1 METSKPHNLS
11 MCACA
16 DPVLGEYISCAS
28 QEMSHHRVEGQAVKC
43 GFGVQGVCCRLCANG
58 PCRVSPMG
66 ERGVCGAD
74 ADTIVARNFLRA
86 IACGSGCYTH
96 VLENT
101 VRRLAEVAKNK
112 APIKSEAALNRLAQ
126 MLGVET
132 DGSVH
137 EIAAQVA
144 ELIRSDLYRPADEK
158 MELTA
163 KMAFPPRL
171 KRWMELD
178 ILPGGAKSEVFEGV
192 VKTSTNLSS
201 DPVDMLM
208 HCLRLGISTG
218 LYGLRL
224 TNLINDVLHGQPEL
238 ELSSVGLSVVDPD
251 YINIMVTGHQQAL
264 FSALMEEMA
273 SQRAVE
279 LAQSCG
285 AKGFRLV
292 GCTCVGQ
299 DLQLRGAHCKEIY
312 VGNAGNNFTSEAILS
327 TGGIDG
333 VVTEFNCT
341 LPGIEPICEQLHISQ
356 VCIDNVAKKKN
367 AEQMPCETAEEAY
380 AVLEHIAKGY
390 QQRRKTVTLRLLP
403 EHGNQNTLS
412 GVSELSLKGFL
423 GDSWKPLID
432 LIASGKIKGIVGM
445 VGCSSVADGHDTLTA
460 GMTRELIKR
469 DILVLSAGCTSSGLA
484 NCGFMTAE
492 AIEWA
497 GDSLKSVCKSLGI
510 PPVLNFGPCL
520 AIARLEMVAEELA
533 AELQVDL
540 PQLPLALS
548 AAQWL
553 EEQALA
559 DGTYGLALGLPLH
572 LGKPPFISGSPVVTQ
587 TLTEGMKDL
596 TGGELIIE
604 GDAVRAVD
612 RLEQCILQKR
622 TALGI

>member
-1 METSKPHNLS
+1 METAQPHNLS
-11 MCACA
+11 ICPCA
-16 DPVLGEYISCAS
+16 DPVLEEYISSAS
-28 QEMSHHRVEGQAVKC
+28 QEMSHHRVQGQETKC

-101 VRRLAEVAKNK
+101 VRQLAKSARERK
-112 APIKSEAALNRLAQ
+112 PLKSEAALMRLAGI
-126 MLGVET
+126 LGVET
-132 DGSVH
+132 QGDVYDV
-137 EIAAQVA
+137 AAQVA
-144 ELIRSDLYRPADEK
+144 QQIMDDLYLPADEVMK
-158 MELTA
+158 LTA
-163 KMAFPPRL
+163 KMAYGPRL
-171 KRWMELD
+171 EKWKELG

-201 DPVDMLM
+201 DPVEMLM
-208 HCLRLGISTG
+208 HCLRLGVSTG

-224 TNLINDVLHGQPEL
+224 TNLVNDVLHGQPEL
-238 ELSSVGLSVVDPD
+238 TLSAVGLGVIDPD
-251 YINIMVTGHQQAL
+251 YINIMVTGHQQAM
-264 FSALMEEMA
+264 FSALMEEMT
-273 SQRAVE
+273 SQRAE
-279 LAQSCG
+279 SLAKSCG

-299 DLQLRGAHCKEIY
+299 DLQLRGTHCKEIY

-341 LPGIEPICEQLHISQ
+341 LPGIEPICEQLQISQ

-367 AEQMPCETAEEAY
+367 AQQMRCETADEAY

-390 QQRRKTVTLRLLP
+390 QQRRQTVTMRLLP
-403 EHGNQNTLS
+403 EHGNKNTLS

-445 VGCSSVADGHDTLTA
+445 VGCSSVSDGHDTLTA

-484 NCGFMTAE
+484 NCGFMTAD

-497 GDSLKSVCKSLGI
+497 GDSLKSVCQSLGI

-533 AELQVDL
+533 AELNVDM

-559 DGTYGLALGLPLH
+559 DGTYGLTLGLPLH

-587 TLTEGMKDL
+587 TLTEGMKEL
-596 TGGELIIE
+596 TGGQLIID
-604 GDAVRAVD
+604 GDPVSAAD
-612 RLEQCILQKR
+612 RLEQCIVEKR
-622 TALGI
+622 AALGI